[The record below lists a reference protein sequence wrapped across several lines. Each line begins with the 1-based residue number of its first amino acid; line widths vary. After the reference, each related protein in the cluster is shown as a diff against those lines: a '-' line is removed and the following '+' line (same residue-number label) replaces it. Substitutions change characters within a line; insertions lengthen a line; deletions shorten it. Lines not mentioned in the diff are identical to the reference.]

1 MKHMELIATYCDV
14 LATCENRAIW
24 YVDGG
29 YKYADVLEDGE
40 GWVSYSCDTREMWE
54 MLCGKQ
60 GIFFIDFWRA
70 AHYRA
75 GAKFI
80 VLHRPGFCQAKS
92 DENCMKIFFLKCKFF
107 Q

>member
-60 GIFFIDFWRA
+60 GIFFI
-70 AHYRA
+70 
-75 GAKFI
+75 
-80 VLHRPGFCQAKS
+80 VSHRPGSCQAKNN
-92 DENCMKIFFLKCKFF
+92 ENFFKEDPPKAK
-107 Q
+107 

>member
-60 GIFFIDFWRA
+60 GIFLLTFGAPPTIEPARNLLYYTGPDFV
-70 AHYRA
+70 
-75 GAKFI
+75 KQK
-80 VLHRPGFCQAKS
+80 V
-92 DENCMKIFFLKCKFF
+92 MKIA
-107 Q
+107 